1 MGPEPAALCSS
12 SFCTN
17 FALNPDAVNE
27 RLPVMKWDD
36 LKDQPCSVARTV
48 AVIGDRWTLMLLR
61 DCFLGV
67 RRFEAF
73 QERLGIS
80 RTIITDRL
88 KTLVDEGVLR
98 RVAYQD
104 RPPRHEYRLTQ
115 KGLDL
120 YPVIMAI
127 VHWGNVHY
135 AGEAGPPMLHR
146 HRTCGHDIEPV
157 LACKACGEALDAR
170 AVEVRPGPGLKDPG
184 RATAGARLDQSA
196 SGIQISKPPSPV
208 RPSKLSG

>member
-1 MGPEPAALCSS
+1 
-12 SFCTN
+12 
-17 FALNPDAVNE
+17 
-27 RLPVMKWDD
+27 MKWDD
-36 LKDQPCSVARTV
+36 LKNQPCSVARTV

-80 RTIITDRL
+80 RTIIADRL

-98 RVAYQD
+98 REAYQD

-120 YPVIMAI
+120 YPVIMGI

-135 AGEAGPPMLHR
+135 AGEDGPPMLHR
-146 HRTCGHDIEPV
+146 HRTCGHDVEPV
-157 LACKACGEALDAR
+157 LTCKACGEALDAR
-170 AVEVRPGPGLKDPG
+170 AVEVRPGQMGAGQVAAGPGLDHP
-184 RATAGARLDQSA
+184 ARMAKAVADQSDR
-196 SGIQISKPPSPV
+196 GIQISKPPSPV
-208 RPSKLSG
+208 RPSKHSG